1 MSEQNVVRSESMRRI
16 RRLSLI
22 MQIVVVVGAVFA
34 ELGFAWVWMSPSIV
48 EELVVSRLQ
57 IPLADVSLDGP
68 TRALGFL
75 ISSLPLMVIF
85 FALYQAFL
93 LFAGY
98 RKGEIFTSDASGRLR
113 RIALA
118 IIAAV
123 LMSPVVQAALSVL
136 LTAGAAPG
144 RRHLVLQFSFND
156 YLVAALG
163 GLLLAIALVMAEAV
177 RIAKENREIV

>member
-1 MSEQNVVRSESMRRI
+1 MPDTSDLPSKPMQRI

-22 MQIVVVVGAVFA
+22 MQIVVVIGAVFA
-34 ELGFAWVWMSPSIV
+34 EFGLLWVWISPTIV
-48 EELVVSRLQ
+48 ENLVVARLQ
-57 IPLADVSLDGP
+57 IPAADVSLDGP

-75 ISSLPLMVIF
+75 VSSLPLMVIF
-85 FALYQAFL
+85 YALYHAFM

-98 RKGEIFTSDASGRLR
+98 RKGEIFTSEASLRLR
-113 RIALA
+113 RIALG

-123 LMSPVVQAALSVL
+123 VMSPVIQAILSVL

-144 RRHLVLQFSFND
+144 HRHLVLQFSFND

-177 RIAKENREIV
+177 RIAKENREII

>member
-1 MSEQNVVRSESMRRI
+1 MSEQNAVRSDSMRRI

-34 ELGFAWVWMSPSIV
+34 ELGLAWIWMSPLIV

-93 LFAGY
+93 LFTGY
-98 RKGEIFTSDASGRLR
+98 RKGEIFTSDASRRLR

-123 LMSPVVQAALSVL
+123 LMSPVVQAALSIL

>member
-1 MSEQNVVRSESMRRI
+1 MSEQNAVRSESMRRI

-34 ELGFAWVWMSPSIV
+34 ELGLAWVWMSPSIV

-123 LMSPVVQAALSVL
+123 LMSPVVQAALSIL